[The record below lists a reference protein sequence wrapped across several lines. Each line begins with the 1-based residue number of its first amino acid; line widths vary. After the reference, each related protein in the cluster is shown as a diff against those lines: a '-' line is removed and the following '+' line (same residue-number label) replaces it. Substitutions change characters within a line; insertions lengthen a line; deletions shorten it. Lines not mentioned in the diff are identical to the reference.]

1 MLSIKRDFSPSEI
14 IGCVRSKLPV
24 CPSYEC
30 CLKCEMK
37 YECTFLRSKVD
48 KNVATGSGGARHQ
61 LHANI
66 QQLTLMSSS
75 KCSRLFKFW
84 KCCQKFSQF
93 HPTSQSHLLLP
104 ANQPPAGAA
113 TWLELLNREN
123 AVRRFQQGTFSR
135 HYETSRSIVDSY
147 TTWPE
152 L

>member
-48 KNVATGSGGARHQ
+48 KNVATGSGGALHQ

-113 TWLELLNREN
+113 TWLELSRILRKVSQCPEK
-123 AVRRFQQGTFSR
+123 APTSTFFLL
-135 HYETSRSIVDSY
+135 RSPFSH
-147 TTWPE
+147 
-152 L
+152 LA